1 MDEQATNKCISVLVA
16 SPPLCPEQSYLKR
29 RLGLISP
36 FPLLLLH
43 QDYEIVFPPRDFSE
57 QIVVPCTETSFIS
70 LQVHTK
76 VTTCFPKPEMNSSNS
91 GRTAVSSRDSVKK
104 ENVFS
109 QLCVTRIIS
118 SSTLPWFGYTQSHWR
133 PFLLLSWNLQLK
145 CYTRG
150 WHGIY

>member
-29 RLGLISP
+29 RPGLISP

-43 QDYEIVFPPRDFSE
+43 QGYEIVFPSRDFSE

-76 VTTCFPKPEMNSSNS
+76 VTTCFLKPEMNPQIQEEQLFL
-91 GRTAVSSRDSVKK
+91 VRDSAKK

-109 QLCVTRIIS
+109 QLCVTRIIC
-118 SSTLPWFGYTQSHWR
+118 SSTLPWFA
-133 PFLLLSWNLQLK
+133 LK
-145 CYTRG
+145 AFGGPSCYF
-150 WHGIY
+150 HGTCS